1 MKVSTHTKSRL
12 VGWTDQITGL
22 GLKIGGAMV
31 ALSLIYLLVTFKYA
45 FSDQGQ
51 LLTTLAIVWLTI
63 IVISYALRA
72 LEYLVFELQV

>member
-1 MKVSTHTKSRL
+1 
-12 VGWTDQITGL
+12 
-22 GLKIGGAMV
+22 MV
-31 ALSLIYLLVTFKYA
+31 ALFLIYLLVTFKYA

>member
-1 MKVSTHTKSRL
+1 MLQKTDRFMSFLTYGSQTSRY
-12 VGWTDQITGL
+12 
-22 GLKIGGAMV
+22 
-31 ALSLIYLLVTFKYA
+31 AL
-45 FSDQGQ
+45 SDQGQ